1 MSSMR
6 SCLSLNSML
15 SIMLLCILSRQGI
28 KSLGSLQSSMPGLLG
43 GGNPQTIYAV
53 SIVSGFMLI
62 IAAAI
67 SGTTMLIAF
76 FKGLMVVHT
85 LSEINVN
92 VVRVLFDF
100 FTPLAGGIILIIA
113 GGTIR
118 RLDSSA
124 MQRHTLR
131 AGRARLA
138 QERTRVI
145 GSLLSNDEKYVLG
158 LVGGRDGMLQSD
170 LVLKSNFSKV
180 KMHRI
185 LKKLESKE
193 LIRRMRFGIT
203 NKVSIANR

>member
-1 MSSMR
+1 
-6 SCLSLNSML
+6 
-15 SIMLLCILSRQGI
+15 
-28 KSLGSLQSSMPGLLG
+28 MPGLLG